1 MAARSVPVDQVD
13 SQRAG
18 GPIEFGPPD
27 EALPEMRQHLKV
39 IGWNDGHRYASDRTV
54 PEEVPVAFRV
64 NATDY
69 AVMLASPR
77 DIEDFAVGFMRTEGV
92 ISRLEDLE
100 ELEVMPKPEG
110 LVVRVLLRSPLE
122 LPDRERDRRVAGV
135 TGCGLCGVE
144 SLREAIKP
152 MPWLSAGPAISPRAV
167 AVALSDLRNWQPN
180 NALSGALHAAAFAAT
195 DGRVLLSREDVGR
208 HNALDKLIGA
218 LHRQDIDP
226 ASGFVVMSSRC
237 SFELVQKVARSG
249 IRLLCTVS
257 SPTALAVR
265 LANQANLSLITQGR
279 SGELLLLSGAHR
291 VINKEGFAHAE

>member
-1 MAARSVPVDQVD
+1 MAAHSVPLEQVD
-13 SQRAG
+13 TKRAG

-27 EALPEMRQHLKV
+27 AALPDMRQHLRV
-39 IGWNDGHRYASDRTV
+39 EAWRDGDRYAADRTV

-64 NATDY
+64 NSTDY

-92 ISRLEDLE
+92 ITRLEDLE
-100 ELEVMPKPEG
+100 EIEVMPKPEG
-110 LVVRVLLRSPLE
+110 IVVRLILRSPLE

-152 MPWLSAGPAISPRAV
+152 MPWLSAGPDISPRAV
-167 AVALSDLRNWQPN
+167 LAALADLRNWQPN
-180 NALSGALHAAAFAAT
+180 NALSGALHAAAFAGT
-195 DGRVLLSREDVGR
+195 DGRILLAREDVGR

-218 LHRQDIDP
+218 LHRQGIDP
-226 ASGFVVMSSRC
+226 DAGFVVMSSRC

-291 VINKEGFAHAE
+291 VTNNEGFAHAE